1 MIKMSTFN
9 KINDVLIDAAKMA
22 RLADQLLTILIR
34 CTIIPDI
41 KKLWKIFNLPKEEH
55 GNLPFLPLWVCY
67 CNMSTVQFT
76 AVFQSVVETDTKNIQ
91 MTMSYY
97 NDHSSSR
104 QTYHA
109 N

>member
-41 KKLWKIFNLPKEEH
+41 KKL
-55 GNLPFLPLWVCY
+55 
-67 CNMSTVQFT
+67 
-76 AVFQSVVETDTKNIQ
+76 
-91 MTMSYY
+91 
-97 NDHSSSR
+97 
-104 QTYHA
+104 
-109 N
+109 